1 VNGPQLGRRKRTLA
15 GDRGFGSGW
24 NGGSGGWLKGDGVPE
39 GFELGDEPAG
49 FAFGVQAAGEVVDTV
64 RERGLGGDLAGQGA
78 LIQRDAHDEA
88 DAVLEAS
95 GQQLI
100 FGLAR
105 NRQRDGRSG
114 GFAPYT
120 FVNVSL
126 RRAAAS
132 S

>member
-1 VNGPQLGRRKRTLA
+1 MCSTTCALRSPPKY
-15 GDRGFGSGW
+15 
-24 NGGSGGWLKGDGVPE
+24 WLRI
-39 GFELGDEPAG
+39 
-49 FAFGVQAAGEVVDTV
+49 TV

-78 LIQRDAHDEA
+78 FIQRDAHDEA

-100 FGLAR
+100 FGVAR
-105 NRQRDGRSG
+105 NQQRDGRSG
-114 GFAPYT
+114 GFVPYT